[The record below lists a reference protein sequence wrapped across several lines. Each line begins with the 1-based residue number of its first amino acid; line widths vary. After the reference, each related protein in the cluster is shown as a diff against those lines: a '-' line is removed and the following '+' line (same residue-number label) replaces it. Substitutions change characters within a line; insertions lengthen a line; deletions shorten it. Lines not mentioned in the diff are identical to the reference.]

1 MANKLPKKG
10 DHQPT
15 KYFEGDGKLTNAE
28 KLTEQKINVPQELNG
43 YDIEN
48 LCSKFLMNILYYKM
62 ANQKKRDQAL
72 TIAAKIILEKGS
84 EIQNQLNKNDAELQ
98 KEASP
103 KENLTTQTNAQ
114 TTAQSNQAAAPS
126 PTSKESPKESPK
138 ESHSQESASPKGGKS
153 DIPKIS
159 GGTLSEVI
167 AKITEM
173 LAGKSG
179 AALKAG
185 AANLGALVEVLA
197 TPEVEK
203 KFAETMTFLA
213 KDPVLVADLK
223 DYLQGTNAA
232 EVFSAA
238 IDKNFSADQKSAVD
252 QVSAGDLSARRV
264 ENIASQE
271 VRINQR

>member
-126 PTSKESPKESPK
+126 PTSKESPKES
-138 ESHSQESASPKGGKS
+138 ASPKGGKS